1 MLREILAWLFDK
13 LRWLLR
19 WYFDKVATSWQWEV
33 RRLGNRDNKW
43 LWIVLCIV
51 YTLFLLPYLAQEAF
65 STSIMLGLAFLSS
78 AFLVVSFG
86 YILWNPMLLIVL
98 YVLVIFRRELSGF
111 FGIAKDTA
119 MGGDILGAIILV
131 GLAIYLIW
139 KTTQIEREFR

>member
-13 LRWLLR
+13 LLWLLR
-19 WYFDKVATSWQWEV
+19 WYFDRVATSWQREV

-51 YTLFLLPYLAQEAF
+51 CTLFLLPYLAQEAF
-65 STSIMLGLAFLSS
+65 SMNIMLGLSFLSS

-86 YILWNPMLLIVL
+86 YILRNPMLLIVL

-111 FGIAKDTA
+111 FGTAKDTA

-139 KTTQIEREFR
+139 KTKQIERDFR